1 MNTLRK
7 LLLWVTSFGLLG
19 GFFTSLLAQYLVP
32 KFNAPIS
39 GVYAQC
45 DCASV
50 TLGTAASM
58 FHWTLIGMFIGAAVG
73 LVLGLVGAMARE
85 KKPDAPPA
93 AAKPS

>member
-1 MNTLRK
+1 MNAFRT
-7 LLLWVTSFGLLG
+7 LLLWNTSGGLTGAFL
-19 GFFTSLLAQYLVP
+19 SSIIAQYLVP

-58 FHWTLIGMFIGAAVG
+58 FHWTLIGLLVGAATG
-73 LVLGLVGAMARE
+73 LVLGLIGAMARE
-85 KKPDAPPA
+85 KKPAAPANPA
-93 AAKPS
+93 

>member
-1 MNTLRK
+1 MNAFRT
-7 LLLWVTSFGLLG
+7 LLLWITSGGLTGAFL
-19 GFFTSLLAQYLVP
+19 SSIIAQYLVP

-58 FHWTLIGMFIGAAVG
+58 FHWTLIGLLGGAATG
-73 LVLGLVGAMARE
+73 LVLGVIGAMARE
-85 KKPDAPPA
+85 KKPAAP
-93 AAKPS
+93 AKPA

>member
-1 MNTLRK
+1 MNTFRT
-7 LLLWVTSFGLLG
+7 LLLWTTSGGLAG
-19 GFFTSLLAQYLVP
+19 GFLSSLIAQYLVP

-58 FHWTLIGMFIGAAVG
+58 FHWTLIGLLLGATAG
-73 LVLGLVGAMARE
+73 LVVGVIGAMARE
-85 KKPDAPPA
+85 KKPAE
-93 AAKPS
+93 AKSA